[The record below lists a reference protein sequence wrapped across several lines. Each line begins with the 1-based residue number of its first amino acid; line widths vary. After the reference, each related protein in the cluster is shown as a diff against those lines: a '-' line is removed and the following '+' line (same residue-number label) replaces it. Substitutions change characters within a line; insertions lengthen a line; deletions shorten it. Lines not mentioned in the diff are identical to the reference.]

1 MSDTT
6 GTLLIILFVGLAVAV
21 VVGLFAAYEQA
32 AEAGRVTWFM
42 TKAQVLTAWGEPTEV
57 KLTGFGRFQKEMW
70 VYRDPFR
77 TVTFDY
83 YGRVVDWSPKQ

>member
-32 AEAGRVTWFM
+32 AEVREGDMVHDEGAGPNS
-42 TKAQVLTAWGEPTEV
+42 L
-57 KLTGFGRFQKEMW
+57 GRAN
-70 VYRDPFR
+70 
-77 TVTFDY
+77 
-83 YGRVVDWSPKQ
+83 